1 MNNLRKNEGLAQD
14 IYTTLNSGV
23 PMYIGR
29 DYFGDGISYMAGINP
44 TLGTVTIQKL
54 DRHSSNLVRDLGK
67 LQDVTPETIEAAL
80 NDMDGVHPMVRL
92 SADIFVDLMCG
103 VVQKT
108 YPVDSGFLV
117 VSVSPQNNQVNYQ
130 HHLNEGR
137 KAVAYPHPV
146 DQPAVLAALKHLFN
160 D

>member
-92 SADIFVDLMCG
+92 SADIFVDLMVG

-108 YPVDSGFLV
+108 YPLNDGFLV
-117 VSVSPQNNQVNYQ
+117 VSLNTQNNQVNYQ
-130 HHLNEGR
+130 YRLNV

-146 DQPAVLAALKHLFN
+146 DQPAVLAALEHLFN